1 MRFLLSLTFI
11 TLLLFP
17 SLSFGFDQ
25 GDLDRL
31 KKTNECAGCDLS
43 GANLGNT
50 DLFGANLE
58 GANLKRANLRGA
70 NLGGANLKWA
80 KLTEADLSDANLTEA
95 DLSDATL
102 SGTTNLRG
110 ANLKWAKLG
119 GANLYGANITE
130 AYLESA
136 NLTNVKNF
144 PEVLK
149 AVNLEKLK
157 TTKQCKNCYLVGVSF
172 DGADLRGVNLT
183 DAYLEYANLSGAD
196 LQGANFSGVNL
207 EGANLEGANLSESN
221 LTGAD
226 LQGANFSGANL
237 EGANLSEA
245 NLRGADLNK
254 ANLRGANLKYI
265 NLKYI
270 KNPPKIIIDKLKKL
284 RIKSAEVLNW
294 SCHMDNCNWMLPLEV
309 RDSRFPNDPIIGWH
323 PQKRVIDQ
331 KLKNPFVVEFL
342 VDRVSTHHHCVSEG
356 HDGLISCAKL
366 GSQNDEYPSNWEED
380 YPDTFDEFTYKFQK
394 YIKWEK
400 QSMYFHCSKQF
411 PAILYV
417 GKQKNEEIE
426 IVQFSEWYHMFSSFA
441 LYFHFC
447 HNKIFDGFLYDFY
460 VDFDYPSLAKELGYP
475 EYVYN
480 AQLPA
485 PTFPSWDA
493 LVNYNK

>member
-1 MRFLLSLTFI
+1 MKYLLSLTFI

-25 GDLDRL
+25 ENLDRL

-102 SGTTNLRG
+102 SGATNLIG

-130 AYLESA
+130 ADLESA

-149 AVNLEKLK
+149 AINLEKLK
-157 TTKQCKNCYLVGVSF
+157 MTKQCKNCYLVGVSF

-196 LQGANFSGVNL
+196 LQGANFSD
-207 EGANLEGANLSESN
+207 ANLEGANLSEADLTGAD

-226 LQGANFSGANL
+226 LQGANFGGANL
-237 EGANLSEA
+237 DGANLSEA

-284 RIKSAEVLNW
+284 RIKSAKVQKV
-294 SCHMDNCNWMLPLEV
+294 SCNMDNCNWMLPLEV

-323 PQKRVIDQ
+323 SQERVIDQ
-331 KLKNPFVVEFL
+331 QLENPFVVEHL
-342 VDRVSTHHHCVSEG
+342 VDRASTYHHCVFEE
-356 HDGLISCAKL
+356 HDGLISCAKF
-366 GSQNDEYPSNWEED
+366 GPQNDKLPSNWEED
-380 YPDTFDEFTYKFQK
+380 YPSTFDQFTYKFQK
-394 YIKWEK
+394 YIKWERH
-400 QSMYFHCSKQF
+400 STYFHCSKQV
-411 PAILYV
+411 PAILYD
-417 GKQKNEEIE
+417 GKQKNEEIK
-426 IVQFSEWYHMFSSFA
+426 IVQFSDWYQMFPSFA
-441 LYFHFC
+441 LYFQFC
-447 HNKIFDGFLYDFY
+447 HNKFGRI
-460 VDFDYPSLAKELGYP
+460 VDYPSLAKELGYP

-493 LVNYNK
+493 LVNFNK